1 MTVKTVGCGSYYVC
15 NWCMNPPTA
24 VSNQKALFAGTTS
37 EKVLMHVSY
46 LFEAKYTYL
55 QGCWADAAS
64 LLPPFSKARGARN
77 EKSKRSLGY
86 YLVIAN
92 DVLNGV
98 IQIQNVGLLLK
109 QLDSLVDPLVTPRSE
124 DKATIPPLTSPAVRL
139 SQIV

>member
-1 MTVKTVGCGSYYVC
+1 MPALRQRKFL
-15 NWCMNPPTA
+15 CMSA
-24 VSNQKALFAGTTS
+24 MG
-37 EKVLMHVSY
+37 H
-46 LFEAKYTYL
+46 LFEAKYLTYL

-92 DVLNGV
+92 DVLKGV

-109 QLDSLVDPLVTPRSE
+109 QLDNLVDPLVTPPSE
-124 DKATIPPLTSPAVRL
+124 DKTTIPPLTSPVVRL
-139 SQIV
+139 GLDCLSNCIDKRQQPPQPWRQHRT